1 MVSVLWNTLQVM
13 NIKVNGKWDY
23 FMVKVYINIQMEM
36 NMKEIILMIKNKEL
50 VHFNVK
56 MVNYML
62 ANLNKD

>member
-1 MVSVLWNTLQVM
+1 M